1 MNIAL
6 FNSFVIY
13 KRINSNKQIK
23 NYLLSFA
30 RAWLTMEV
38 DEIQP
43 TTSRATDPT
52 DRLSGDMK
60 KHT

>member
-1 MNIAL
+1 
-6 FNSFVIY
+6 
-13 KRINSNKQIK
+13 
-23 NYLLSFA
+23 
-30 RAWLTMEV
+30 MEV

-60 KHT
+60 KHTWRY